1 MTPTTTMFFTIAICA
16 IILLL
21 LFYFLSKPTIK
32 NVTTVPSILTG
43 IGIFGTFLG
52 ITISLMYF
60 NPDNIL
66 ASVPIFL
73 SGIKLAFWS
82 SVVGILASLVHKIR
96 FAVNPL
102 REEYAQ
108 DEMEIST
115 IESLKKMTHSLGSI
129 ENLMSA
135 SESRVNRAELGEFL
149 HDFGEKIEAGLLA
162 GDREDQNLIS
172 VDAIQ
177 ADEAVLVALKELKDE
192 LTRNSMD
199 EQNIV
204 KDQMQRLLGE
214 LKEGVVAGG
223 RQTEGLLEVFAG
235 LKEYIGA
242 EDQAV
247 VVALQEL
254 KEELSKTSVDEQN
267 IVKDQ
272 MQGLLSELKQGVI
285 AGGRQT
291 EGLLEVFA
299 GFKEHIGAEN
309 QAVVVALQELK
320 EELSKTSVD
329 EQNIVKDQMQGLLS
343 ELKQGVIAGGR
354 QTEGLLEV
362 FAGLKEHIGAENQA
376 VVVALQELKEELAR
390 ASMDEQNIVRDQMQG
405 LLGELKEG
413 VIAGGRQTES
423 LLEVFTGLKEHIGA
437 EERAILAGLNELKE
451 ELSRNSVDE
460 QNIIKDQMQQL
471 VEGLRED
478 AIAGGRRAE
487 GMLEVFSGLKE
498 DLAAESEK
506 ARQVSAEQMETL
518 FSGLTQAAAGTL
530 SDLSEVAGNVVSQAK
545 WQAGSLAQ
553 EISAANE
560 ISAKSMIAM
569 LKEILAATEDAN
581 SKITT
586 ELAKLRG
593 DVAADLKATNDQS
606 SALIEQLRV
615 MTESSKASL
624 IATVTD
630 LKTQIAKDMKANYSL
645 IDTYTKAVSDVT
657 GTNQV
662 EAMERMEAIANIMHA
677 VVQSSSDMSSL
688 LHDNAAAMN
697 RMQEAFTGTNEGSL
711 GRFLLNM
718 NENLIEHITAL
729 QNSLDAQG
737 SLGTL
742 MQDMNTESNL
752 RLKGLEKAFESSVFE
767 IKQLPQEF
775 VRGMS
780 KLEMQKMQNRN
791 I

>member
-1 MTPTTTMFFTIAICA
+1 MTPTTTMFFTIAICS

-21 LFYFLSKPTIK
+21 LFYFLSKPTTK
-32 NVTTVPSILTG
+32 NLTTVPSILTG
-43 IGIFGTFLG
+43 IGIFGTFFG

-60 NPDNIL
+60 NPDNIV

-115 IESLKKMTHSLGSI
+115 IESLNKMTHSLSSI
-129 ENLMSA
+129 ENLMDA

-149 HDFGEKIEAGLLA
+149 HDFGEKIESGLLA

-192 LTRNSMD
+192 LTRNSVD

-214 LKEGVVAGG
+214 LKEGVIAGG
-223 RQTEGLLEVFAG
+223 RQTESLLEVFSG

-242 EDQAV
+242 ED
-247 VVALQEL
+247 
-254 KEELSKTSVDEQN
+254 
-267 IVKDQ
+267 
-272 MQGLLSELKQGVI
+272 
-285 AGGRQT
+285 
-291 EGLLEVFA
+291 
-299 GFKEHIGAEN
+299 

-405 LLGELKEG
+405 LLGELKQG

-471 VEGLRED
+471 VEELRED

-487 GMLEVFSGLKE
+487 GLLEMFSGLKE
-498 DLAAESEK
+498 DLGAESQKTRE
-506 ARQVSAEQMETL
+506 ASLEQMEAL
-518 FSGLTQAAAGTL
+518 FSGLSQAAAGTL
-530 SDLSEVAGNVVSQAK
+530 SDLSDVAGNVVSQAK

-560 ISAKSMIAM
+560 ISAKSMISM

-630 LKTQIAKDMKANYSL
+630 LKAQISKDMKANYSL

-677 VVQSSSDMSSL
+677 VVQSSSDMSGL

-697 RMQEAFTGTNEGSL
+697 HMQEAFTGTNEGSL

-718 NENLIEHITAL
+718 NENLIEHITSL

-775 VRGMS
+775 VKGMS
-780 KLEMQKMQNRN
+780 KLEMQKGN

>member
-1 MTPTTTMFFTIAICA
+1 MTPTTTMYFTIIICA
-16 IILLL
+16 IIVML
-21 LFYFLSKPTIK
+21 LFYFLNKPTIK

-60 NPDNIL
+60 NPDNIV

-115 IESLKKMTHSLGSI
+115 IESLNKMTHSLGSI

-149 HDFGEKIEAGLLA
+149 HDFGEKIESGLLA

-242 EDQAV
+242 ED
-247 VVALQEL
+247 
-254 KEELSKTSVDEQN
+254 
-267 IVKDQ
+267 
-272 MQGLLSELKQGVI
+272 
-285 AGGRQT
+285 
-291 EGLLEVFA
+291 
-299 GFKEHIGAEN
+299 